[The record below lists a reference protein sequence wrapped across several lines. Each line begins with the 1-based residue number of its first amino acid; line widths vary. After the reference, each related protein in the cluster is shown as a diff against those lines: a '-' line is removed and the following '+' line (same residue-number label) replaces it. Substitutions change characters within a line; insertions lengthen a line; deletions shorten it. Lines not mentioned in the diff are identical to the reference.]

1 MIFISEEDDLR
12 MIEEHNQKSVEELVE
27 NFAYVY
33 VYLADGRSYTLTK
46 ESKFE
51 FKDGKFHIYDK
62 DIEVDIVDIELI
74 EFLIEKGDLDALK
87 EIVKGP
93 KLNFDIHKKMIENGT
108 IDHKYVEENHLSW
121 QYICDFFATIDDKI
135 KKLEEEKK

>member
-1 MIFISEEDDLR
+1 MISISEEDDLR

-33 VYLADGRSYTLTK
+33 VYLADGRAYTITK
-46 ESKFE
+46 ENSFE

-74 EFLIEKGDLDALK
+74 EFAD
-87 EIVKGP
+87 
-93 KLNFDIHKKMIENGT
+93 
-108 IDHKYVEENHLSW
+108 
-121 QYICDFFATIDDKI
+121 
-135 KKLEEEKK
+135 